1 MHGSDDEA
9 WLSSLTP
16 SRSATKGFGKEFRP
30 VKYTGEYADR
40 DMHLWQQAMK
50 ELKAQM
56 ADRKAAEKEW
66 ADKVKEEEVSI
77 AKFLWQREN
86 EILVE
91 KRQAQMDEEQ
101 AKKAKKKKKATEMR
115 RMLKTLNKEAD
126 PDAREG
132 GVGEEAERN

>member
-77 AKFLWQREN
+77 AKFL
-86 EILVE
+86 
-91 KRQAQMDEEQ
+91 
-101 AKKAKKKKKATEMR
+101 
-115 RMLKTLNKEAD
+115 
-126 PDAREG
+126 
-132 GVGEEAERN
+132 